1 MGESTLVLTRREAV
15 FFIAVAVVAPGMVLA
30 DSDTHLK
37 VRLLATSDL
46 HCYLEAYDY
55 YHDAPEDT
63 VGLVRIAALVK
74 AAKAESPNA
83 LLFDNGDLLQGN
95 PLGDMIAM
103 GGAMPK
109 GAAHP
114 VINAM
119 NAMGYDAATPGN
131 HDFNYGLE
139 FLDGAIKGAK
149 FPYVLANVDKPDG
162 SSLLPPY
169 HIFEKTFTDSAG
181 KPHTVKIGV
190 LGLVTPQITMWDKAH
205 LEGRV
210 TAADIIQRARKYA
223 PEMRAKG
230 ADLVLALCHSGFNT
244 RPAEGMDENAAYYL
258 TAETGV
264 DAIITGHQHRVFPDP
279 SYSNMADADLN
290 TGNVHQHPTVMPG
303 FYGSHLGVVDIDLVP
318 AGKGWKIVGARAE
331 ARPIYHRGD
340 HGKITPAVASDPELT
355 AIVAA
360 DHQRTLDYIRQP
372 IGRTTLPIN
381 TFFATVGPD
390 AGVAIV
396 NTVQRWAVAKALKGG
411 PYAGLPIL
419 SAAAPFRAGGSPGP
433 DYYTDIPAG
442 QIAIK
447 NVADLYL
454 YPNTLQ
460 AVRIT
465 GAQVREW
472 LEAAVG
478 LFRQIDPAN
487 PAPQMLV
494 SNGPSFNCDTIS
506 GVTYTIDLTQPA
518 RYDRN
523 GHVTGPD
530 NRRIADLAFG
540 GKPIADD
547 AMFIVATNNYRAN
560 GGGNFPGL
568 DGSSVVLASPD
579 IMQNVI
585 ADYIRETQEITP
597 AAEANW
603 RFAPIPGA
611 VEVRF
616 QSSPK
621 AKAYLDQHKGVTWI
635 GPGENGFDLY
645 RLDLSKV

>member
-290 TGNVHQHPTVMPG
+290 TGNVRQHPTVMPG
-303 FYGSHLGVVDIDLVP
+303 FYGSHGRSSGPGLRRGRSII
-318 AGKGWKIVGARAE
+318 AAITARSLRPSPPIPNSRRSSQQIISAPWTISASQSA
-331 ARPIYHRGD
+331 ARPCRS
-340 HGKITPAVASDPELT
+340 TP
-355 AIVAA
+355 
-360 DHQRTLDYIRQP
+360 
-372 IGRTTLPIN
+372 
-381 TFFATVGPD
+381 
-390 AGVAIV
+390 
-396 NTVQRWAVAKALKGG
+396 
-411 PYAGLPIL
+411 
-419 SAAAPFRAGGSPGP
+419 
-433 DYYTDIPAG
+433 
-442 QIAIK
+442 
-447 NVADLYL
+447 
-454 YPNTLQ
+454 
-460 AVRIT
+460 
-465 GAQVREW
+465 
-472 LEAAVG
+472 
-478 LFRQIDPAN
+478 
-487 PAPQMLV
+487 
-494 SNGPSFNCDTIS
+494 
-506 GVTYTIDLTQPA
+506 
-518 RYDRN
+518 
-523 GHVTGPD
+523 
-530 NRRIADLAFG
+530 
-540 GKPIADD
+540 
-547 AMFIVATNNYRAN
+547 
-560 GGGNFPGL
+560 
-568 DGSSVVLASPD
+568 
-579 IMQNVI
+579 
-585 ADYIRETQEITP
+585 
-597 AAEANW
+597 
-603 RFAPIPGA
+603 
-611 VEVRF
+611 
-616 QSSPK
+616 SSPPSVPTR
-621 AKAYLDQHKGVTWI
+621 G
-635 GPGENGFDLY
+635 
-645 RLDLSKV
+645 